1 MTPNVKTNLYQLIEG
16 FRTFATDH
24 KQINHFGVG
33 PVDDADVAKLSA
45 ENHPI
50 MYITPGGVTLDEG
63 TILMDIDIII
73 GTMQPPSDEERM
85 QVLSNMLYIMKDT
98 VAWLKHHLAED
109 EFRGRITLELP
120 VTCEPFTTKLDNLL
134 VGYTSIVSLEW
145 NNENDLCL
153 VPGV

>member
-1 MTPNVKTNLYQLIEG
+1 MSANVKTNLYQLIEG

-24 KQINHFGVG
+24 EQINHFGVG

-45 ENHPI
+45 DDHPI

-63 TILMDIDIII
+63 TIIMDIDIII
-73 GTMQPPSDEERM
+73 GTMQPPSNEERM

-98 VAWLKHHLAED
+98 VAWLKHHLAEN

-153 VPGV
+153 VPGL